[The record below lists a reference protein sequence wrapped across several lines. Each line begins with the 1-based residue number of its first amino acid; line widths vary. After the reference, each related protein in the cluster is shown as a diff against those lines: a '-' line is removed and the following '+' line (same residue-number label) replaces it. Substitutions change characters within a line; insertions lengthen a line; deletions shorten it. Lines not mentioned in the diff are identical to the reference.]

1 MTLIST
7 KNRGWPV
14 MQFSDFHSPLSVKTS
29 IKMRIVENRQN
40 SEKGFR
46 FTLQSFRRF
55 GIRFHPKSVFKPYGT
70 GGCGT

>member
-40 SEKGFR
+40 SEKV
-46 FTLQSFRRF
+46 LQSFRHF
-55 GIRFHPKSVFKPYGT
+55 GVRFHPKSVFKPYGT